1 MLSVLIQFK
10 VIVGKDD
17 EFKQAWAAL
26 TQHIYENFGSLGS
39 RLHKSTRGS
48 FVAYAQWPSLE
59 AYESAHEWSI
69 EGAQLRDNMS
79 ATLVSGK
86 STVLNKLI
94 CSRAPRTGR
103 EGLRLSRLFQLMCE
117 RFICRRLL

>member
-1 MLSVLIQFK
+1 M
-10 VIVGKDD
+10 
-17 EFKQAWAAL
+17 
-26 TQHIYENFGSLGS
+26 
-39 RLHKSTRGS
+39 
-48 FVAYAQWPSLE
+48 E

-94 CSRAPRTGR
+94 LEVDMLKSTPHW
-103 EGLRLSRLFQLMCE
+103 
-117 RFICRRLL
+117 